1 MAHATRSHS
10 STFSDAEY
18 DIKQKQLDEKERQI
32 REQAAAVRRKEED
45 LQKTIS
51 GSIDVNSLMQML
63 NQMHSELLQLK
74 KLPEQ
79 VLHLEKSINE
89 PLANLPMSR
98 EKFNSTP
105 VEITPTPSP
114 VLKLKDVIANIPN
127 YDGYKI
133 SIFQFSR
140 ACERARRLLS
150 PSQEPQLVQLII
162 SKLEG
167 DAYQLTEGNEY
178 YSVDDLIDKLKT
190 IFAPHKTV
198 SQYRGELAN
207 IFKLPTESILK
218 YAGRIKDLRTAIID
232 TYRRTRG
239 GVDRQFFEEIE
250 SEVLEA
256 FINGLPSNII
266 TRIEYRQIGNF
277 DDAIE
282 WAIRISKA
290 VEVETARETRFAGR
304 LSTPIKTFR
313 ADPLPSQPATESDSV
328 PRQILTKPTDAVPRP
343 FIKPLVPGQPGP
355 NAPSCRYCKSP
366 GHDIS
371 TCRKLAFKNQTG
383 SGNADGRPIEQG
395 VNQETAVEST
405 RPTPQQ

>member
-10 STFSDAEY
+10 STLSDAEFE
-18 DIKQKQLDEKERQI
+18 IRQKQLDEKERQI
-32 REQAAAVRRKEED
+32 RDQAAAVRRKEED
-45 LQKTIS
+45 LQKKIS

-89 PLANLPMSR
+89 PPTNLPTLR
-98 EKFNSTP
+98 EKFSSTP
-105 VEITPTPSP
+105 VEISAPSP
-114 VLKLKDVIANIPN
+114 ILKLKDVIANIPN

-140 ACERARRLLS
+140 ACERARRLL
-150 PSQEPQLVQLII
+150 PASQEPQLVQLII
-162 SKLEG
+162 NKLEG

-207 IFKLPTESILK
+207 IYKLPTESILK
-218 YAGRIKDLRTAIID
+218 YVGRIKDLRTAIID

-239 GVDRQFFEEIE
+239 GVDSQFIEEIDN
-250 SEVLEA
+250 EVLEA

-266 TRIEYRQIGNF
+266 TRIEYRQIGNL
-277 DDAIE
+277 DEAIE
-282 WAIRISKA
+282 WAIKISRA
-290 VEVETARETRFAGR
+290 LEVEAARETRYAAR
-304 LSTPIKTFR
+304 SAPAKIFR
-313 ADPLPSQPATESDSV
+313 ADPHLYQPTTGTDNV
-328 PRQILTKPTDAVPRP
+328 PRQILTKSTDAVPRP

-355 NAPSCRYCKSP
+355 NSPNCRYCKSP

-371 TCRKLAFKNQTG
+371 TCRKLAYKNQSG
-383 SGNADGRPIEQG
+383 SGNADGRPVEQG
-395 VNQETAVEST
+395 ASQETAAALA
-405 RPTPQQ
+405 RPTQQ